1 MGQPETW
8 KSPRKIEEEV
18 RNYRR
23 KRFED
28 YMVLADNG
36 ELTRELACTALRE
49 EIEYS
54 ELDLSDLPEAYR
66 GTAA

>member
-1 MGQPETW
+1 MADRGNMEEW

-18 RNYRR
+18 QEYRA

-28 YMVLADNG
+28 YMVMVDKG
-36 ELTRELACTALRE
+36 EITRELAFTALRE

-54 ELDLSDLPEAYR
+54 DELTRLSDAL
-66 GTAA
+66 